1 MKSASLEQSSKT
13 MRVVLL
19 PLLTIVFIASSLYS
33 QSTAPKDSTVTPVTG
48 ESWLKHLHKS
58 FDETSMGRT
67 WDTGPAAPLA
77 GDQSPRRQ
85 PELTPGFA
93 ANVVT
98 LHGSDLFRLNCQG
111 CHGASGGGAP
121 PEINSVIN
129 PIRATSVAVILARMK
144 NSGQTVSR
152 ADATTLAKQASVLIV
167 DRLHKGGQKMP
178 PFPHLNDGEVQA
190 IIAYLEQLA
199 SVPDAEK
206 HQIELKESSYR
217 VGEHIVK
224 STCHICHSATG
235 PNPTAQQLMNGM
247 IPPLS
252 TLTMRSNMADFV
264 RKVTKGSPDIIGT
277 SSASSNKDS
286 YRGRMPVIRYLS
298 DDEAADAYLYL
309 TIYPPR
315 D

>member
-1 MKSASLEQSSKT
+1 
-13 MRVVLL
+13 
-19 PLLTIVFIASSLYS
+19 
-33 QSTAPKDSTVTPVTG
+33 
-48 ESWLKHLHKS
+48 
-58 FDETSMGRT
+58 
-67 WDTGPAAPLA
+67 
-77 GDQSPRRQ
+77 
-85 PELTPGFA
+85 
-93 ANVVT
+93 
-98 LHGSDLFRLNCQG
+98 
-111 CHGASGGGAP
+111 
-121 PEINSVIN
+121 
-129 PIRATSVAVILARMK
+129 
-144 NSGQTVSR
+144 
-152 ADATTLAKQASVLIV
+152 
-167 DRLHKGGQKMP
+167 MP

-217 VGEHIVK
+217 VGEYIVK

-235 PNPTAQQLMNGM
+235 PNPTAQQLMKGA

-277 SSASSNKDS
+277 SSASPNKDS

-298 DDEAADAYLYL
+298 DDEAANAYLYL